1 VQDYDFIAAAPL
13 GVARELFSSGGI
25 QMSDAPKPKFDPVKL
40 EQLSV
45 AQDYPMELNE
55 FDLLFRENAYC
66 EMAHVNGRGYPVVT
80 PMFYVIKDDHIM
92 MSSIKEYR
100 HKVGH
105 LTKNPKMTV
114 SIHNDGTNVRH
125 QKAILVMGQAVI
137 HDEDAMMREIHWQI
151 IDKYFFELT
160 TDEERAAA
168 FEAVHTPLR
177 CIIEVVPE
185 KILTWDLGK
194 MLEAHDPGV
203 WFGES
208 QFLVQKHM
216 K

>member
-1 VQDYDFIAAAPL
+1 
-13 GVARELFSSGGI
+13 
-25 QMSDAPKPKFDPVKL
+25 MSDKPSVKFDPVKL
-40 EQLSV
+40 EQLKV
-45 AQDYPMELNE
+45 AQDYPMELEE
-55 FDLLFRENAYC
+55 FDLLFRNNAYC

-80 PMFYVIKDDHIM
+80 PMFYFIEDDHIM

-100 HKVGH
+100 YKVGH

-137 HDEDAMMREIHWQI
+137 HDDDALMRDIHWQI

-160 TDEERAAA
+160 TDEEREAA
-168 FEAVHTPLR
+168 FEAVQTPLR
-177 CIIEVVPE
+177 CLIAVVPE

-194 MLEAHDPGV
+194 MLEAHDDGV
-203 WFGES
+203 WYGES
-208 QFLVQKHM
+208 QKLVAPHM
-216 K
+216 DPKYL

>member
-1 VQDYDFIAAAPL
+1 
-13 GVARELFSSGGI
+13 
-25 QMSDAPKPKFDPVKL
+25 MSDKPQVTFDPVKL
-40 EQLSV
+40 EQLRV
-45 AQDYPMELNE
+45 AQDYPMELDE
-55 FDLLFRENAYC
+55 FELLFRENAYC
-66 EMAHVNGRGYPVVT
+66 EMAHVNKRGYPVVT
-80 PMFYVIKDDHIM
+80 PMFYVIKDDNIM

-100 HKVGH
+100 HKVGC
-105 LTKNPKMTV
+105 LTENPKITV

-137 HDEDAMMREIHWQI
+137 HDDDALMRDIHWQI

-160 TDEERAAA
+160 TDEEREVA
-168 FEAVHTPLR
+168 FTAVHTPLR

-194 MLEAHDPGV
+194 MLDAHDPGV

-208 QFLVQKHM
+208 DFLVKKH
-216 K
+216 KK